1 MNDRALIEIALA
13 AQRWRATQKDR
24 LAAGAKQRSLR
35 KAYKTRGGIFTAA
48 WQELAASDVAVNRT
62 KHAERSAL
70 KALAKL
76 CDARASAT
84 VEDVLTVAE
93 VLALPR
99 IDCHDTARYKA
110 GLLAEGLCEA
120 CHAKTA
126 HGPWTPEQIKE
137 VCDDLGTDPAEF
149 GDWCD
154 DCFVQ
159 MAAGG
164 DVAYAQEL
172 VGHAMAVTRPEH
184 LAQLTGPKTAALFV
198 LSEVR
203 GVYQGRPLQ
212 DQQTEDPA

>member
-1 MNDRALIEIALA
+1 MNERALIEIALA
-13 AQRWRATQKDR
+13 AQRWRSAQKDR
-24 LAAGAKQRSLR
+24 LAAGSRQTTLR
-35 KAYKTRGGIFTAA
+35 AENRARAGIFSGVWTELRTAD
-48 WQELAASDVAVNRT
+48 AAVTET
-62 KHAERSAL
+62 KRLERAAL
-70 KALAKL
+70 RELAKL
-76 CDARASAT
+76 CDARTSST
-84 VEDVLTVAE
+84 VEDVLTVDE
-93 VLALPR
+93 VRALPR
-99 IDCHDTARYKA
+99 IDCQDDARYKA

-120 CHAKTA
+120 CQAKTA

-184 LAQLTGPKTAALFV
+184 LAQLPVGPKAV
-198 LSEVR
+198 V
-203 GVYQGRPLQ
+203 
-212 DQQTEDPA
+212 